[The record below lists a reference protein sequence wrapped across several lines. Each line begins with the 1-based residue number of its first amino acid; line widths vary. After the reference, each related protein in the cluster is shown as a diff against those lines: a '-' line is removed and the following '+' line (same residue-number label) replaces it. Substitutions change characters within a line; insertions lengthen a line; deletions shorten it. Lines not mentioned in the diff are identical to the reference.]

1 MNYFSQIRAK
11 FEGLG
16 LSNFFTLFVGPTRTS
31 SPDGLGEMVRIPLH
45 DIEAIYYRFSNLENS
60 IHS

>member
-11 FEGLG
+11 FEELGLG
-16 LSNFFTLFVGPTRTS
+16 HFFALFLRPTRTS
-31 SPDGLGEMVRIPLH
+31 SPHGVGEMVRIPLH